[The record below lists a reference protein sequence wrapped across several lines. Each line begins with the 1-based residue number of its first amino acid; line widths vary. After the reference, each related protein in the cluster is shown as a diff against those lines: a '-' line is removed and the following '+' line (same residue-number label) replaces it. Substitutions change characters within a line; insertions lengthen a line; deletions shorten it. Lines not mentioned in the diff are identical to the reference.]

1 MTKRLLLRGLLMC
14 SVSIGLL
21 SFSLIP
27 TKANA
32 SAACTGD
39 FVNPI
44 DGICWDCMFPL
55 TLGKIPI
62 WPSKYPD
69 TENPTMPISFCPKPP
84 PIFMQVGINIGYWE
98 PYAMV
103 DVTRVP
109 YCMVNMG
116 FDMEMGNSQQIGGQ
130 ATQRPTAANS
140 NGAFYHAHWY
150 KYPLI
155 YWLQI
160 LQSVAC
166 MAIDNFDIAYL
177 TELDPFW
184 DDDELSFILNPEAAL
199 FGNQIA
205 QLACVAESVKT
216 SFGNSLPLDVL
227 FWCLGS
233 QGSAYPLTGTTGYR
247 DTPLQA
253 ATLISE
259 RINYKLHRQGIV
271 WESLGTDGA
280 ICYQHPMPI
289 LPKSRYRYQ
298 LSNVEADAKNCY
310 PYGTTTAIWESGH
323 DNPVTGDN
331 FGFVKL
337 RKRNCVFL

>member
-1 MTKRLLLRGLLMC
+1 MLRPLLWG
-14 SVSIGLL
+14 IGLFL
-21 SFSLIP
+21 CVALQP
-27 TKANA
+27 AQAK
-32 SAACTGD
+32 SAACTGS
-39 FVNPI
+39 FMNPI
-44 DGICWDCMFPL
+44 SDICWSCIFPL
-55 TLGKIPI
+55 TLGKVPLIT
-62 WPSKYPD
+62 SKYPD
-69 TENPTMPISFCPKPP
+69 TENPSMPISFCTKPP
-84 PIFMQVGINIGYWE
+84 PIFMQVGLNIGYWE
-98 PYAMV
+98 PYSIV

-116 FDMEMGNSQQIGGQ
+116 MQLSAGNTQQIGGQ
-130 ATQRPTAANS
+130 STNNELGGNS

-160 LQSVAC
+160 LQSAAC
-166 MAIDNFDIAYL
+166 MSIDNFDIAYL

-184 DDDELSFILNPEAAL
+184 DDDELAFILNPEAIL
-199 FGNQIA
+199 FGNPIA
-205 QLACVAESVKT
+205 QLACVPESIKT
-216 SFGNSLPLDVL
+216 SLGDSLPIDAL
-227 FWCLGS
+227 FWCMGS

-298 LSNVEADAKNCY
+298 LSNMISDANNCY
-310 PYGTTTAIWESGH
+310 PYGTTTAQWESGH

-331 FGFVKL
+331 FGFVKF

>member
-1 MTKRLLLRGLLMC
+1 MRLQRIGLTC
-14 SVSIGLL
+14 LL
-21 SFSLIP
+21 SFILFTLASFS
-27 TKANA
+27 TKAQA
-32 SAACTGD
+32 SASCVGR

-44 DGICWDCMFPL
+44 TDICWECIFPL
-55 TLGKIPI
+55 TLGKMPLIP
-62 WPSKYPD
+62 SRYPD
-69 TENPTMPISFCPKPP
+69 TQNPTMPISFCPKPP
-84 PIFMQVGINIGYWE
+84 PIFMQVGLNIGYWE
-98 PYAMV
+98 PYAMT

-109 YCMVNMG
+109 GCMVNMG
-116 FDMEMGNSQQIGGQ
+116 MNIGLGQSQQVGGQ
-130 ATQRPTAANS
+130 STYRDGKHS
-140 NGAFYHAHWY
+140 DGGFYHAHWY

-166 MAIDNFDIAYL
+166 MSIDNFDVGYL
-177 TELDPFW
+177 TEIDPFW
-184 DDDELSFILNPEAAL
+184 DDDELAFILNPEAVL
-199 FGNQIA
+199 FGNPVT
-205 QLACVAESVKT
+205 QLACVAEAIKT
-216 SFGNSLPLDVL
+216 STGRFLPMDAL

-247 DTPLQA
+247 DTPMQA
-253 ATLISE
+253 AVLISE
-259 RINYKLHRQGIV
+259 RLNYKLHRQGIV

-298 LSNVEADAKNCY
+298 LSNVIPNPLACF
-310 PYGTTTAIWESGH
+310 PYGTTTAIWESGF

-331 FGFVKL
+331 FGFIQF

>member
-1 MTKRLLLRGLLMC
+1 MLKPLSWVLGLCLFI
-14 SVSIGLL
+14 SI
-21 SFSLIP
+21 SLQP
-27 TKANA
+27 AQAK
-32 SAACTGD
+32 SAACTGE
-39 FVNPI
+39 FMNPI
-44 DGICWDCMFPL
+44 SDICWSCIFPL
-55 TLGKIPI
+55 TLGSTPLIT
-62 WPSKYPD
+62 SKYPD
-69 TENPTMPISFCPKPP
+69 TSNPSLPISFCPKPP
-84 PIFMQVGINIGYWE
+84 PIFMQVGLNIGYWE
-98 PYAMV
+98 PYSIV

-109 YCMVNMG
+109 YCMVNLG
-116 FDMEMGNSQQIGGQ
+116 MELSFSSSQQVGGQ
-130 ATQRPTAANS
+130 STNNEAGANS

-160 LQSVAC
+160 LQSAAC
-166 MAIDNFDIAYL
+166 MSIDNFDIAYL

-184 DDDELSFILNPEAAL
+184 DDDELSFILNPEAVL
-199 FGNQIA
+199 FGNPIA

-216 SFGNSLPLDVL
+216 SIGRSLPIDAL

-247 DTPLQA
+247 DTPIQA

-259 RINYKLHRQGIV
+259 RLNYKLHRQGIV
-271 WESLGTDGA
+271 WESLGQDGS

-298 LSNVEADAKNCY
+298 LSNPLPDANNCY

-331 FGFVKL
+331 FGFVKF